1 MRLYPG
7 CYPGLG
13 ASGPS
18 ARVGQGISG
27 INCGLVSSLLLVN
40 EIIGDVAIAHE
51 IQAGALIVE
60 LDTGLAAIEEIKS
73 QSWRYFQAL

>member
-1 MRLYPG
+1 M
-7 CYPGLG
+7 
-13 ASGPS
+13 
-18 ARVGQGISG
+18 GQGISG

-60 LDTGLAAIEEIKS
+60 LGTGLAAIEKIEGGGD
-73 QSWRYFQAL
+73 